1 MVLLDGHPRSA
12 AVVATNELQVLK
24 LPGRQFLCLLERN
37 AGVALTILTD
47 IGARLRRV
55 ERRRVPGLS

>member
-1 MVLLDGHPRSA
+1 VWPELPVHV
-12 AVVATNELQVLK
+12 AVVRRLREDL
-24 LPGRQFLCLLERN
+24 N

-47 IGARLRRV
+47 IGARLRRA

>member
-1 MVLLDGHPRSA
+1 MRSVRALQFEVDRLL
-12 AVVATNELQVLK
+12 VVATGASAGVWRWSGE
-24 LPGRQFLCLLERN
+24 RRN